1 MEKKTIRLIYPQW
14 QGGDIARWIPE
25 VDDPCDAARGY
36 ALGAQML
43 AMLAP
48 EKDVE
53 THVVPVSM
61 DASDRR
67 VTDGVLDR
75 DTIAL
80 QTRAALDIV
89 RGVAP
94 DRIVTLGGDCSV
106 SVVPFTYLLHRYGGD
121 VALVWIDAHP
131 DITLPGDAYAGYHA
145 MAVTACMGLGDGQ
158 ILSCLP
164 ARFDASKILF
174 VGLRDW
180 ERDEIR
186 LRQQQYGICHLSPA
200 DIAAGLDGLRQWL
213 RTCGASARGGTLR
226 HGRARP
232 RRDCSRRRRG
242 ARGHEDGRGGR
253 GRGCRGRRKGA
264 GGADCGRAD
273 APDGHP
279 PALALRPPALAGL
292 TRRAHLCPPGS
303 KGVPSWG
310 QTCACP
316 GAEVCSRWVAY
327 HLFRGGWLKAFRR
340 FVCGRPLR

>member
-25 VDDPCDAARGY
+25 VDDPRDAARGY

-48 EKDVE
+48 GKDVE

-89 RGVAP
+89 RGAAP

-145 MAVTACMGLGDGQ
+145 MAVTACMGLGDGR

-164 ARFDASKILF
+164 ARFEASKILF

-213 RTCGASARGGTLR
+213 RTCGASRVAVHFDMDVLDPAEIVAAVGVVPGGMTMAEVAEVVAAVAAEKELV
-226 HGRARP
+226 
-232 RRDCSRRRRG
+232 
-242 ARGHEDGRGGR
+242 
-253 GRGCRGRRKGA
+253 
-264 GGADCGRAD
+264 
-273 APDGHP
+273 
-279 PALALRPPALAGL
+279 GL
-292 TRRAHLCPPGS
+292 T
-303 KGVPSWG
+303 V
-310 QTCACP
+310 
-316 GAEVCSRWVAY
+316 AEPMPRTAIRLRS
-327 HLFRGGWLKAFRR
+327 LFARL
-340 FVCGRPLR
+340 PLLG